1 MCDWLFESK
10 EEKAAKAKELRK
22 NVEMTEHSED
32 LEPLLAKLKTNAS
45 TGMTTEQ
52 AQAAFAQYGP
62 NELTPPPTTPW
73 YIKFIEEMTGFFS
86 LLLWGASAACFVS
99 YSLKPD
105 VENLY
110 LGIVLAAVVW
120 VTGCFSY
127 LQNRKSDNM
136 MAEFKAMRPPKVKV
150 VRNGEPLTIDPAQV
164 TVGDIVL
171 LEQGD
176 LVPADLRVLECSP
189 NMCVDNSSLTGES
202 EPQKRKAECTHED
215 VLETANL
222 CFFGTQVPEGSCRGL
237 VVKIAD
243 DTVIGRIAKLALSTE
258 AEQTPINKEIHRF
271 ILIISAI
278 AIVLGVSFFCASLA
292 MGQDEI
298 ASLVFMIG
306 IIVANVPEGLLA
318 TVTVCLTLTA
328 KRMYTKKVMVKNLE
342 GVETLGSTSCICSDK
357 TGTLTQN
364 IMTFKGC
371 AVGGGVYGFII
382 ANLTSIVASSD
393 AEGTAAS
400 GTSPG
405 SFPAPPP

>member
-1 MCDWLFESK
+1 
-10 EEKAAKAKELRK
+10 
-22 NVEMTEHSED
+22 
-32 LEPLLAKLKTNAS
+32 
-45 TGMTTEQ
+45 
-52 AQAAFAQYGP
+52 
-62 NELTPPPTTPW
+62 
-73 YIKFIEEMTGFFS
+73 MTGFFS

-150 VRNGEPLTIDPAQV
+150 VRNGEPLTIDPALV
-164 TVGDIVL
+164 TVGDI
-171 LEQGD
+171 G
-176 LVPADLRVLECSP
+176 VLEGSP

-328 KRMYTKKVMVKNLE
+328 
-342 GVETLGSTSCICSDK
+342 
-357 TGTLTQN
+357 
-364 IMTFKGC
+364 
-371 AVGGGVYGFII
+371 
-382 ANLTSIVASSD
+382 
-393 AEGTAAS
+393 
-400 GTSPG
+400 
-405 SFPAPPP
+405 